1 VLFIAHL
8 LGVRLRDLADEIP
21 LEGNARSARLDLFGR
36 TNAET
41 GMNLTANEAPWANL
55 DAAGKAARTGCEEFS
70 AGEERERVCAVA
82 RSECLAVEAIERG
95 WQ

>member
-1 VLFIAHL
+1 
-8 LGVRLRDLADEIP
+8 LRDLADEIP
-21 LEGNARSARLDLFGR
+21 LEGNACSARLDLFGCA
-36 TNAET
+36 NAET
-41 GMNLTANEAPWANL
+41 GMNLTANEAPCPNL
-55 DAAGKAARTGCEEFS
+55 NAAGKAARTGCEEFS

>member
-1 VLFIAHL
+1 
-8 LGVRLRDLADEIP
+8 
-21 LEGNARSARLDLFGR
+21 
-36 TNAET
+36 
-41 GMNLTANEAPWANL
+41 MNLTANEAPWANL